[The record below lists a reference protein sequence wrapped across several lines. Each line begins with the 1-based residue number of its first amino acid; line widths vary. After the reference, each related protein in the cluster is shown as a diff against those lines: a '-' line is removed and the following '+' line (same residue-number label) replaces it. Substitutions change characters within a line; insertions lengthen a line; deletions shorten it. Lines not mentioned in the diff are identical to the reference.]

1 MEITLTIPDEV
12 AADLQNGS
20 AAALSRRLL
29 EILAIELYK
38 ADVFTSRQVRELLG
52 FETREELWE
61 FFKRNDVRDYHF
73 TMEELEK
80 ERATV
85 AALLVSE

>member
-1 MEITLTIPDEV
+1 MQITLTIPDEI

-20 AAALSRRLL
+20 AAPLSRRLL
-29 EILAIELYK
+29 ELLAIELYK
-38 ADVFTSRQVRELLG
+38 ADVFTSRQVREFLG

-61 FFKRNDVRDYHF
+61 LFKKYDVRDHHF

-80 ERATV
+80 ERATA
-85 AALLVSE
+85 AALFGE

>member
-12 AADLQNGS
+12 TQDLQNGAS
-20 AAALSRRLL
+20 ATISRRLL

-38 ADVFTSRQVRELLG
+38 ADLFTSRQVREFLG

-61 FFKRNDVRDYHF
+61 FFKRNDVRDHHF
-73 TMEELEK
+73 TLQEMER
-80 ERATV
+80 ERAT
-85 AALLVSE
+85 AKALFGE